1 MLVSKLGILLM
12 ILIIIIII
20 IIIRIIIIIMIII
33 IITDTYI
40 AQYPQLLKALYSNTS
55 LQISP
60 GDPTFVP
67 QI

>member
-12 ILIIIIII
+12 ILIITIIII
-20 IIIRIIIIIMIII
+20 IIIII

-40 AQYPQLLKALYSNTS
+40 AQYPQLLKAVYSNTS
-55 LQISP
+55 LQISA

>member
-12 ILIIIIII
+12 ILIITIIII
-20 IIIRIIIIIMIII
+20 IIII

-40 AQYPQLLKALYSNTS
+40 AQYPQLLKAVYSNTS
-55 LQISP
+55 LQISA